1 MAKGMGMESFLTIAL
16 ALLLAPLFPGIILK
30 VKAFFAG
37 KKGPPLF
44 IKYYTLGKLLKKG
57 SVYSTST
64 TFVFKLGPLIS
75 CAGAVMILLFF
86 PLGGMAPVLSFHG
99 DVIVLFYILGLGR
112 FFTIAAALD
121 TASPFQGMGAAREA
135 FFGTLAEASIFA
147 ILVLFYRM
155 TGAMS
160 FAEYFTGPT
169 PIGLAGPAGAL
180 LLLVIV
186 SLFMVL
192 LTENSRV
199 PVDDPATHL
208 ELTMIHEV
216 MILDHSGPDLALIEL
231 GAFYKLFFYSAFI
244 FLIVCPLKA
253 TWGLVNIPLFFGG
266 VGLVYVAIG
275 LVESGMARFKMN
287 LVPKF
292 VLTSLILVFFA
303 AILTMELVK

>member
-1 MAKGMGMESFLTIAL
+1 MEMTSLGLLALT
-16 ALLLAPLFPGIILK
+16 LLLAPLFPAIIQK

-37 KKGPPLF
+37 KKGPPLL
-44 IKYYTLGKLLKKG
+44 IKYVTLAKLFKKG

-75 CAGAVMILLFF
+75 CAGAVMVLLFF
-86 PLGGMAPVLSFHG
+86 PVAGGAPLLSFHG
-99 DVIVLFYILGLGR
+99 DVIVLFYVLGLGR

-147 ILVLFYRM
+147 ILILFYRM
-155 TGAMS
+155 TGALS
-160 FAEYFTGPT
+160 FAEYFTGTT
-169 PIGLAGPAGAL
+169 PISLAGPAGAL

-186 SLFMVL
+186 ALFMVL

-231 GAFYKLFFYSAFI
+231 GAFCKLFFYAAFI
-244 FLIVCPLKA
+244 FLIVFPLQQG
-253 TWGLVNIPLFFGG
+253 WGLLNVPLFFGG
-266 VGLVYVAIG
+266 VTLVYVAVG
-275 LVESGMARFKMN
+275 VVESAMARFKMN

-292 VLTSLILVFFA
+292 ILTSLILTIFA
-303 AILTMELVK
+303 AILTLELVK

>member
-1 MAKGMGMESFLTIAL
+1 MESLLTIAL

-30 VKAFFAG
+30 VKAAFAG

-44 IKYYTLGKLLKKG
+44 IKYYTLSKLLRKG

-64 TFVFKLGPLIS
+64 TFVFKLGPIVS
-75 CAGAVMILLFF
+75 CAGAMMILLFF
-86 PLGGMAPVLSFHG
+86 PLGGMSPILCFHG

-147 ILVLFYRM
+147 ILILFYRM
-155 TGAMS
+155 TGALS
-160 FAEYFTGPT
+160 FAEYFTGAT
-169 PIGLAGPAGAL
+169 PISLAGPAGAL

-192 LTENSRV
+192 LIENSRV

-231 GAFYKLFFYSAFI
+231 GSFYKLLFYSAFI

-253 TWGLVNIPLFFGG
+253 TWGLANVPLFFGG
-266 VGLVYVAIG
+266 ICLVYVAIG
-275 LVESGMARFKMN
+275 LVESGMARLKMN

-303 AILTMELVK
+303 AILTMEFVK

>member
-1 MAKGMGMESFLTIAL
+1 MGKEMAMESFLTIGL
-16 ALLLAPLFPGIILK
+16 ALLLAPLFPAIIQK

-37 KKGPPLF
+37 KKGPPLL
-44 IKYYTLGKLLKKG
+44 IKYYTLQKLLRKG

-75 CAGAVMILLFF
+75 CAGAMMILLFF
-86 PLGGMAPVLSFHG
+86 PLGGIAPVFSFHG

-147 ILVLFYRM
+147 ILILFYRM
-155 TGAMS
+155 TGALS
-160 FAEYFTGPT
+160 FAEYFTGTT
-169 PIGLAGPAGAL
+169 PISLAGNAGAL
-180 LLLVIV
+180 LVLVIV

-199 PVDDPATHL
+199 PVDDPNTHL

-231 GAFYKLFFYSAFI
+231 GSFFKLFFYAAFI
-244 FLIVCPLKA
+244 FLIVCPLNGA
-253 TWGLVNIPLFFGG
+253 WGLLNVPLFFAG
-266 VGLVYVAIG
+266 VGTVYVAIG

-303 AILTMELVK
+303 AILTMEFVK